1 MSKNYMIY
9 PLKTMRITQSY
20 HGETSHR
27 PHWYQATDYR
37 DYPIDDG
44 GVDSGMDPIY
54 CPCDEMQVTAIRGLG
69 NASVTNTIWLVSTS
83 PVVAPTFNDV
93 AFMTLTHSNDQD
105 LSRIKVGDIFKRGEV
120 ICHEGSN
127 GASSNHIHIV
137 AGKGYCDTWI
147 ENSNHKWVMK
157 GECLPP
163 EDVFFLDPS
172 FTKEVFGGSLPWVEI
187 PDELSYVG
195 TPVPR
200 DSTVDQLE
208 VLVTNLRARRDPNLQ
223 GEILGY
229 IQPGI
234 YPYTE
239 ESDADGYH
247 WYKIESYWI
256 AYQEGWITLYL
267 KTLSPEENQPE
278 EIKPRLIFTCR
289 QTGKYLI
296 YLQAGTKLYL
306 E

>member
-1 MSKNYMIY
+1 MNKNYMIY

-27 PHWYQATDYR
+27 LHWYQANDYR

-44 GVDSGMDPIY
+44 GLDSGRDPIY
-54 CPCDEMQVTAIRGLG
+54 CPCDEMKVTAIRGLG

-83 PVVAPTFNDV
+83 PVVAPTFNDI

-105 LSRIKVGDIFKRGEV
+105 LSKIKVGDIFKRGEI
-120 ICHEGSN
+120 ICHEGSD
-127 GASSNHIHIV
+127 GATSNHIHIV

-147 ENSNHKWVMK
+147 ENSNRKWVMK

-163 EDVFFLDPS
+163 EDVFFLDS
-172 FTKEVFGGSLPWVEI
+172 NFTKEVFGGFLPWVEL
-187 PDELSYVG
+187 PKELSYVG

-200 DSTVDQLE
+200 DSTQNQLE
-208 VLVTNLRARRDPNLQ
+208 VLVTNLRARREPNLQ
-223 GEILGY
+223 GDILGY

-234 YPYTE
+234 YTYTDE
-239 ESDADGYH
+239 KNIDGYK
-247 WYKIESYWI
+247 WYQVESYWI
-256 AYQEGWITLYL
+256 ASKDDWVILL
-267 KTLSPEENQPE
+267 PKDSPPEEVPKE
-278 EIKPRLIFTCR
+278 ETPRLIFTCQ